1 VNSKIAFIK
10 FGGMAFGGTEKVLQ
24 TIAANLPKNRY
35 DVDFFYCDAA
45 PYVGSNFQHIDTD
58 NSRIEY
64 CLENKV
70 NLIKFNVG
78 YKDVT
83 TPYHDWLDTDFW
95 DYFDENNYDLL
106 ITGRGGYKEY
116 PFYLIENLTTIDTI
130 HLSDHAEN
138 KSNVFKSVLL
148 SNEQRKKWV
157 QAGGKKRKSII
168 IPNPVEILSTNKSHD
183 IGNKF
188 VFGMHQRD
196 DDNIFS
202 SIPLEAYSQIESSN
216 TMFLL
221 LGGSSKYKEQSDRLG
236 IKNIQFFPTTPKLE
250 NIHKFLNSLNVY
262 AHGRKDGEQ
271 CSTAIIEAM
280 SHGLPVISHT
290 APSMGQ
296 AEQISEGGFVAKSV
310 LEYSGAMKKF
320 INEKDYYELVSIS
333 SKNRYENTYSVS
345 IIIEKYVN
353 LIQDALE
360 TKPPN
365 KINKKLLEL
374 ENYLILLKL
383 YSVKILRRI
392 LRVLKKVVRII
403 SRFSPIK
410 IK

>member
-1 VNSKIAFIK
+1 
-10 FGGMAFGGTEKVLQ
+10 
-24 TIAANLPKNRY
+24 
-35 DVDFFYCDAA
+35 
-45 PYVGSNFQHIDTD
+45 
-58 NSRIEY
+58 
-64 CLENKV
+64 
-70 NLIKFNVG
+70 
-78 YKDVT
+78 
-83 TPYHDWLDTDFW
+83 
-95 DYFDENNYDLL
+95 
-106 ITGRGGYKEY
+106 
-116 PFYLIENLTTIDTI
+116 
-130 HLSDHAEN
+130 
-138 KSNVFKSVLL
+138 
-148 SNEQRKKWV
+148 V
-157 QAGGKKRKSII
+157 Q
-168 IPNPVEILSTNKSHD
+168 ILSTNKFYD
-183 IGNKF
+183 TGNKF

-280 SHGLPVISHT
+280 SHGLPIISHT

-403 SRFSPIK
+403 SRFSLIK